1 LSAFNEPGLLTN
13 GWLYLMDKSEQ
24 SSPDTSSGTNRSPLG
39 GKTVLVTRGR
49 AQSSDITAQLEAL
62 GATVIHCPSIE
73 IAPPTSWDQLDA
85 SIGRLGEY
93 DWIVFT
99 SANGVEFFFR
109 RLVEIRGDATEALAK
124 HLTCAIGPA
133 TARALAEAGAAAN
146 VVASDSTA
154 EGAQKAIIDYLGG
167 PEFVRGLSFLIP
179 RARIARDILPAGLRR
194 LGARVDA
201 VETYQTLKPNVER
214 ESIISLFEEN
224 SIDAITFTSSSTVA
238 NFAALLGLT
247 DLSGLL
253 SNTVVACIGP
263 ITAKTA
269 AKHGLRETIQPEVY
283 NATELVNSIV
293 ESIGQNR
300 KSGTSRAS

>member
-1 LSAFNEPGLLTN
+1 
-13 GWLYLMDKSEQ
+13 MDRSEQ
-24 SSPDTSSGTNRSPLG
+24 SNPSLPSRTRRTPLN
-39 GKTVLVTRGR
+39 GKTVMVTRAR

-62 GATVIHCPSIE
+62 GATVIHCPTIE
-73 IAPPTSWDQLDA
+73 IAAPTSWDQLDT

-109 RLVEIRGDATEALAK
+109 RLVEIRGDATEALATNI
-124 HLTCAIGPA
+124 TCAIGPT
-133 TARALAEAGAAAN
+133 TARALAGAGAAAD
-146 VVASDSTA
+146 VVASDSRA
-154 EGAQKAIIDYLGG
+154 EGALKAIIDYLGG
-167 PEFVRGLSFLIP
+167 AEFVRGLSFLIP
-179 RARIARDILPAGLRR
+179 RARMARDILPAGLRR

-201 VETYQTLKPNVER
+201 VETYQTIKPNVKR
-214 ESIISLFEEN
+214 ESITSLFTEN
-224 SIDAITFTSSSTVA
+224 SIDAVTFTSSSTVS
-238 NFAALLGLT
+238 NFAELLGLT

-269 AKHGLRETIQPEVY
+269 ANHGLQETIQPEVY
-283 NATELVNSIV
+283 NATELVNSIA

-300 KSGTSRAS
+300 KSGTSRVS

>member
-1 LSAFNEPGLLTN
+1 
-13 GWLYLMDKSEQ
+13 MDRGEQ
-24 SSPDTSSGTNRSPLG
+24 SKPDSSSGAKRLPLSG
-39 GKTVLVTRGR
+39 RTVLVTRAR
-49 AQSSDITAQLEAL
+49 EQSSDITAQLEAL

-73 IAPPTSWDQLDA
+73 IAAPASWDQVDA

-109 RLVEIRGDATEALAK
+109 RLVEIRGDATDALAR

-133 TARALAEAGAAAN
+133 TARALAVAGAAAD

-154 EGAQKAIIDYLGG
+154 EGALRAIIDYLGG
-167 PEFVRGLSFLIP
+167 AEFVRGLGFLIP
-179 RARIARDILPAGLRR
+179 RARIARDTLPTGLRR

-201 VETYQTLKPNVER
+201 VETYQTIKPNVKR
-214 ESIISLFEEN
+214 ESITGLFKQN
-224 SIDAITFTSSSTVA
+224 SIDAITFTSSSTVS

-247 DLSGLL
+247 DLSDLL

-269 AKHGLRETIQPEVY
+269 AKHGLLEIIQPEVY
-283 NATELVNSIV
+283 NATELVDSIV